1 MISGIY
7 VVRVL
12 QISLVT
18 HFEPFS
24 IINLSSLHQG
34 SFLKQSLLQ
43 SPYIALYR
51 AFVNAL
57 CTLVTGSFKISP
69 SLCHPGASSQPL
81 GSALR
86 TLLLPSWAFAQ
97 SIAHARLDPVSPL
110 HLFRFHPASKD
121 QTNTTNTTSL
131 RKPPLLSLPQE
142 PMVLLSEPLA
152 W

>member
-1 MISGIY
+1 MEIPLKKNKNPLIIWKYPTFVIPGIY
-7 VVRVL
+7 IVRVL
-12 QISLVT
+12 QLSLVT
-18 HFEPFS
+18 HFEPFL
-24 IINLSSLHQG
+24 IISLSSLHQG

-97 SIAHARLDPVSPL
+97 SIAHSWLDPVSPL
-110 HLFRFHPASKD
+110 HLFI
-121 QTNTTNTTSL
+121 QI
-131 RKPPLLSLPQE
+131 PPSF
-142 PMVLLSEPLA
+142 
-152 W
+152 